1 MGKVSRSVEFAVTS
15 GTGPF
20 QVVSAVV
27 PVIALSL
34 LAGQD
39 PSKLLSCSICVA
51 SSAL

>member
-1 MGKVSRSVEFAVTS
+1 MGKVARSVAC

-20 QVVSAVV
+20 QVVSAVI

-39 PSKLLSCSICVA
+39 PSKLLSRSICVA
-51 SSAL
+51 SSAF